1 VGFNYKLGRGLTGTV
16 TLDAFNLFNF
26 QAVTGQDQNYT
37 FDNIEALV
45 GGSVADLP
53 NVKNRAGQSPALNP
67 NYGKPISYQAPRS
80 VRIGARVAF

>member
-1 VGFNYKLGRGLTGTV
+1 MGFNHKLGRGMTATL

-37 FDNIEALV
+37 FDNIEAITDGTPL
-45 GGSVADLP
+45 SE
-53 NVKNRAGQSPALNP
+53 VKNRAGQSPTLNP
-67 NYGKPISYQAPRS
+67 NYGKPVSYRAPRS